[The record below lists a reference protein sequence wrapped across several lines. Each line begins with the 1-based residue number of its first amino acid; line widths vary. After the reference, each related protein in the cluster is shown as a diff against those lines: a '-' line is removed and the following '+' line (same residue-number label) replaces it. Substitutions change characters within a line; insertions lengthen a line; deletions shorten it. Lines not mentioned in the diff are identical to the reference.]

1 MCAVSTTVHLRV
13 AAGDEAFIDLMES
26 PRNYQQ
32 CIASPYA
39 ELSQSVAY
47 SCQLYSMLLVVVRGA
62 VVARVRCPS
71 RKLTCCYRASVS
83 CMT

>member
-47 SCQLYSMLLVVVRGA
+47 SCQLYSMLLERGA
-62 VVARVRCPS
+62 VQWR
-71 RKLTCCYRASVS
+71 
-83 CMT
+83 M